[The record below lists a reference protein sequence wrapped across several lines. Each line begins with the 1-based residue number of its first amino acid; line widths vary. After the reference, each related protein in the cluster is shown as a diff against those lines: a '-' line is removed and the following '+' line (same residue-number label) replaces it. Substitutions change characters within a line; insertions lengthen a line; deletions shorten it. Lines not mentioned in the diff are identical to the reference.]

1 MIALNRRTKIFVCK
15 EPTDMRA
22 SYDSL
27 FARARDV
34 LKKDPR
40 SGHLFLFVSRARSSC
55 KALYYDGTG
64 FVILSKRLER
74 GQFSR
79 INPMFPS
86 EVVLTEAEFGLF
98 FEGANLEKRFIDS
111 PAEFFIKT
119 HKSRTTNAAPDA
131 AVIPPISDRNTL
143 QTKSM

>member
-27 FARARDV
+27 YARARDV
-34 LKKDPR
+34 LSKDPR
-40 SGHLFLFVSRARSSC
+40 SGHLFLFVNRCRDSC

-74 GQFSR
+74 GRFSR
-79 INPMFPS
+79 INPLFPG
-86 EVVLTEAEFGLF
+86 EVSLTEAEFGLF
-98 FEGANLEKRFIDS
+98 FEGASLEKRFIDS
-111 PAEFFIKT
+111 PSEIFIGRRSVKDQNLSQN
-119 HKSRTTNAAPDA
+119 H
-131 AVIPPISDRNTL
+131 L
-143 QTKSM
+143 QTLAV